1 MKSILIKILYVI
13 IIPIIMYDMILITQT
28 IIKPG
33 DTPTFLGIK
42 TFTIISNSMN
52 PLINIDDIVIIK
64 EVSEKE
70 LKEKDIITFNS
81 NSGIVTHRIIGIQ
94 ENGHNR
100 IYITK
105 GDSNSTSDTE
115 RIGYNQIEGKYIG
128 KIPRAGKILG
138 FLKNRYVFG
147 ITIIVLIICF
157 YLDRKRINT
166 KEKRKEKRRKY
177 DRQKEIDLE

>member
-13 IIPIIMYDMILITQT
+13 VIPIIMYDMILITHT
-28 IIKPG
+28 LVKPG
-33 DTPTFLGIK
+33 ETPTFLGIK

-52 PLINIDDIVIIK
+52 PKINIDDIVIIK
-64 EVSEKE
+64 EVPEKE
-70 LKEKDIITFNS
+70 LKVDDIITFNS
-81 NSGIVTHRIIGIQ
+81 NSGTITHRITGIQ
-94 ENGHNR
+94 ENGRNR

-105 GDSNSTSDTE
+105 GDSNSISDVE
-115 RIGYNQIEGKYIG
+115 RISYDQIEGKYVG

-138 FLKNRYVFG
+138 FLKNKYVFG
-147 ITIIVLIICF
+147 GVLILLIICF
-157 YLDRKRINT
+157 CLDRKRINT